1 MAIDMVQLKFQL
13 YDQCL
18 AYAQSRIETAQSAI
32 SAARES
38 ANEDTKSSA
47 GDKYETGR
55 AMMQQ
60 EIDRHSL
67 QLLEARKLKQLLEQ
81 IKPEHESDNVQA
93 GSLVITNQ
101 GAFYIAVSAGTLSVN
116 GHNYYAISAL
126 SPIGARL
133 LRQKEG
139 LSFEF
144 NHKTYV
150 IENIY

>member
-1 MAIDMVQLKFQL
+1 MAIDMMQLKLQL
-13 YDQCL
+13 YNQCL
-18 AYAQSRIETAQSAI
+18 AYSGSRIETAQLAI

-60 EIDRHSL
+60 EIDRHTL
-67 QLLEARKLKQLLEQ
+67 QLMEARKLKLLLEQ
-81 IKPEHESDNVQA
+81 IKPEHQSDDVQA
-93 GSLVITNQ
+93 GSLVVTNQ
-101 GAFYIAVSAGTLSVN
+101 GIFYIAVSAGTLSFN
-116 GHNYYAISAL
+116 GNNYYAISAL

-133 LRQKEG
+133 LGQKEG
-139 LSFEF
+139 LSFDF
-144 NHKTYV
+144 NDKKYL